1 MVFILLMGIV
11 FNQHIVSFL
20 NKGRIAKRHAI
31 TFLILLLV
39 TMMTFT
45 WQAVPAYAFEV
56 TSITAKPNDAGT
68 NAIMGATTTR
78 ITWEARLDEKDSLSS
93 LDLLLPSS
101 ISPNAEDIYVVGL
114 DGLQRIDVN
123 EAVDVAEEN
132 EYTVAHISFAE
143 PLYAPSLLRVEVHNV
158 KFPREGGSFSI
169 DARLF
174 DAENVSSAMPAPK
187 KIEVQELSRA
197 DSLANILSEQG
208 WVQAW
213 NSNKFLHLFFD
224 PTLIVKSFPKV
235 AKGWLVAL
243 GLVFAGIPMAVPLGF
258 VLSLMRMSK
267 VRLLRAIASIY
278 VNIVRGTP
286 MFLQIYIAFFG
297 LPLLG
302 LALNNFLL
310 GAIVMALNSA
320 AYLSEIFRAGIQ
332 SINAG
337 QFEAARSLGMTSAQ
351 TMLNVIVPQAFRNV
365 IPTVTNEFIL
375 MYKDTSLL
383 AAVGLSEMV
392 MSAKVITAN
401 AGNMTPYIVAACFYL
416 VVTLP
421 MSMFTRYLEE
431 RSTEKRVGASK
442 QNEAKKKQEVAQ
454 DELHANILAG

>member
-1 MVFILLMGIV
+1 
-11 FNQHIVSFL
+11 
-20 NKGRIAKRHAI
+20 
-31 TFLILLLV
+31 
-39 TMMTFT
+39 
-45 WQAVPAYAFEV
+45 
-56 TSITAKPNDAGT
+56 
-68 NAIMGATTTR
+68 
-78 ITWEARLDEKDSLSS
+78 
-93 LDLLLPSS
+93 
-101 ISPNAEDIYVVGL
+101 
-114 DGLQRIDVN
+114 
-123 EAVDVAEEN
+123 
-132 EYTVAHISFAE
+132 
-143 PLYAPSLLRVEVHNV
+143 
-158 KFPREGGSFSI
+158 
-169 DARLF
+169 
-174 DAENVSSAMPAPK
+174 
-187 KIEVQELSRA
+187 
-197 DSLANILSEQG
+197 
-208 WVQAW
+208 
-213 NSNKFLHLFFD
+213 
-224 PTLIVKSFPKV
+224 
-235 AKGWLVAL
+235 
-243 GLVFAGIPMAVPLGF
+243 
-258 VLSLMRMSK
+258 
-267 VRLLRAIASIY
+267 
-278 VNIVRGTP
+278 
-286 MFLQIYIAFFG
+286 
-297 LPLLG
+297 
-302 LALNNFLL
+302 
-310 GAIVMALNSA
+310 MALNSA